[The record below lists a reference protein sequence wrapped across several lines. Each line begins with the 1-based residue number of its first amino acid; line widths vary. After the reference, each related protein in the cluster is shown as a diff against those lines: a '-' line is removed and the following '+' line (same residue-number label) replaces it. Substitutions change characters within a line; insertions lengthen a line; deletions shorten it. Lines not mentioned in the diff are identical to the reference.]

1 MYLLLCT
8 QQGILQLLL
17 LMHLVSLTMLKKKKS
32 IIRRSAAKNTFGC
45 LKQESFVSG

>member
-1 MYLLLCT
+1 MYST
-8 QQGILQLLL
+8 RNPTAAIVNAPGFFNY
-17 LMHLVSLTMLKKKKS
+17 VKKKKS